1 MTIETIEIPGTIETP
16 ETETI
21 EIPGTIE
28 TPETETETGTIETPE
43 TPETEIEIETETI
56 ETLGTLETGQTVKI
70 MMAIVALVLTA
81 EETMQMLIKVRPR
94 VVSLACAA

>member
-56 ETLGTLETGQTVKI
+56 ETLGTGQTVKI

>member
-28 TPETETETGTIETPE
+28 TPETETETIETPE

-56 ETLGTLETGQTVKI
+56 ETLGTGQTVKI

>member
-28 TPETETETGTIETPE
+28 TPETETETIETPE

-56 ETLGTLETGQTVKI
+56 ETLGTGQTVKI

-81 EETMQMLIKVRPR
+81 EEMMQMLIKVRPR